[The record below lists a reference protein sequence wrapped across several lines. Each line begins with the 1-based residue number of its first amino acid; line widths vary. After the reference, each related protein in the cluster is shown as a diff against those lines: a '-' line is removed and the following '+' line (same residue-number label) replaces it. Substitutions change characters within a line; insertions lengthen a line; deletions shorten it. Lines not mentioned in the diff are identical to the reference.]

1 MTAHRFC
8 AGRLAAPLHARP
20 RGPDPHRSPRPTSI
34 LTASIALG
42 ALAAFAASVLAT
54 RLTRALAVRH
64 GHVDVPDARK
74 RHALAVP
81 RLGGV
86 GIAAGVV
93 AGLVAASAF
102 GGVALPDVLPLLV
115 GAAVI
120 TGLGLWDDLRGLGFK
135 RRFVVQTAAAYGM
148 VLAGWHVDV
157 SNLPVLGALGPF
169 EQAAVALPLTLLWT
183 VGLCNAM
190 NLIDGLDG
198 LAGGV
203 AVVAFGALGVAYAG
217 DGMLL
222 ALCVVGAAAT
232 AGFLVF
238 NVHPASIFMG
248 DTGSTLLGFLLAMG
262 GLRGVDGAPTL
273 GLLAVPVVAL
283 GLPVLDTLTTMARRV
298 SRRQSPFLPDA
309 DHIHH
314 RVLERSH
321 SVHGAVRAL
330 WGAGAVFGAIAVVL
344 SRAQGSNTVQ
354 ALCVLASVAFG
365 YLVVRRLRYVRAR
378 VLWRRLQRQQMHRR
392 RARAVVAVAPSL
404 VAPVGGDGAAGA
416 GRSAPPTVA
425 DAEA

>member
-1 MTAHRFC
+1 M
-8 AGRLAAPLHARP
+8 LMAPVV
-20 RGPDPHRSPRPTSI
+20 
-34 LTASIALG
+34 LG
-42 ALAAFAASVLAT
+42 ALVAFAAAVSVT

-74 RHALAVP
+74 RHARAVP
-81 RLGGV
+81 HLGGV
-86 GIAAGVV
+86 GIAAGVA
-93 AGLVAASAF
+93 AGLVAVAAS
-102 GGVALPDVLPLLV
+102 GGVGLAGVLPLLV

-120 TGLGLWDDLRGLGFK
+120 TGLGLWDDVRGVGFK
-135 RRFVVQTAAAYGM
+135 RRFAVQTAVAYGM

-169 EQAAVALPLTLLWT
+169 EQAAVALPITLLWT

-217 DGMLL
+217 DAGLV
-222 ALCVVGAAAT
+222 ALCAVAIAAT

-248 DTGSTLLGFLLAMG
+248 DTGSTLLGFLLAMA

-344 SRAQGSNTVQ
+344 SRADGSNAVQ

-378 VLWRRLQRQQMHRR
+378 VLWRRLQRRQIHRR
-392 RARAVVAVAPSL
+392 RALATVAVAPAL
-404 VAPVGGDGAAGA
+404 VAQTGGDGSGGA
-416 GRSAPPTVA
+416 GLLDPPTVA